1 MAKVI
6 SPIVNYFL
14 ANNLARDYTD
24 NTGEMQTLITLNFP
38 NTGNYQQSYYMQS
51 ATFLDGENATI
62 TSIQVVNGTTTL
74 VNLPN
79 GNQNFNESILPYG
92 VLYISDLNRE
102 VIATLPLVTLDPTQ
116 NNSKPAFTWFNSQ
129 VWQNCYV
136 EFTNTAFTT
145 TIRPLT
151 LMVSYI
157 PKPKN

>member
-14 ANNLARDYTD
+14 AKHLAKDYTD
-24 NTGEMQTLITLNFP
+24 STGERQIMVTLNFP
-38 NTGNYQQSYYMQS
+38 NTGNYQQSYYFAS
-51 ATFLDGENATI
+51 NSILDGQNATI

-74 VNLPN
+74 INLPN
-79 GNQNFNESILPYG
+79 GQQNFNESILPYG
-92 VLYISDLNRE
+92 VLYISDLKRE

-116 NNSKPAFTWFNSQ
+116 NSSKPAFTWFNSQ

>member
-1 MAKVI
+1 MAKLI

-14 ANNLARDYTD
+14 ANNLAKDYTD

-38 NTGNYQQSYYMQS
+38 NTGDYQRSYYFAS
-51 ATFLDGENATI
+51 NSLLDGENATI
-62 TSIQVVNGTTTL
+62 TSIQAINGTTTL
-74 VNLPN
+74 DYLPN
-79 GNQNFNESILPYG
+79 GQRNFNESFFEDG
-92 VLYISDLNRE
+92 VLYISDLKRE
-102 VIATLPLVTLDPTQ
+102 VIATLPLIILDPTQ
-116 NNSKPAFTWFNSQ
+116 NNSKPVFTWFNSQ

-157 PKPKN
+157 PKPKK